1 MANCSEINNV
11 TLKGTSAV
19 SYDGP
24 RLPCTNIKTCDGLDT
39 ILTKLDNVL
48 CSAIANVETLTENV
62 TNITEDLMIIG
73 EDIIDINNQL
83 FICCPICDFTGTAN
97 QILICTFTGEANQL
111 L

>member
-1 MANCSEINNV
+1 MADCSEINN
-11 TLKGTSAV
+11 TTIIGTSAV

-24 RLPCTNIKTCDGLDT
+24 RLPCTNIKPCDGLDT

-73 EDIIDINNQL
+73 EDIIDINNHL
-83 FICCPICDFTGTAN
+83 NICCLTCDFTGNASHV
-97 QILICTFTGEANQL
+97 LICEFTGEANQI
-111 L
+111 